1 LTVSPFFTIYN
12 EVPMKSAIVI
22 VITIILVIIAISLGI
37 WLRDI
42 YIDRQQVVNTLQRVA
57 FYTDWKCGLKCEE
70 QNKKIG
76 EIPSGIQLNV
86 LRIRYG
92 KDYMAIKVQYNHK
105 KGWLIYS
112 SDELVLSNRRD
123 E

>member
-1 LTVSPFFTIYN
+1 
-12 EVPMKSAIVI
+12 MKRAIVI
-22 VITIILVIIAISLGI
+22 VITIIFIIIAISLRI

-57 FYTDWKCGLKCEE
+57 FYIDWKCGLKCEE
-70 QNKKIG
+70 QHKKIG
-76 EIPSGIQLNV
+76 EILSGIQLNA

-112 SDELVLSNRRD
+112 SDELVLANRRD
-123 E
+123 K

>member
-1 LTVSPFFTIYN
+1 
-12 EVPMKSAIVI
+12 MKRAIGI
-22 VITIILVIIAISLGI
+22 VITIILIIIAIPLGI

-42 YIDRQQVVNTLQRVA
+42 HIDRQQLVNTLQSVA
-57 FYTDWKCGLKCEE
+57 FYTDWKCGQKCGE

-76 EIPSGIQLNV
+76 EIPSGIRLKV

-92 KDYMAIKVQYNHK
+92 KDYMAIKVQYNRK
-105 KGWLIYS
+105 KGWFIYNS
-112 SDELVLSNRRD
+112 NELELANRRD

>member
-1 LTVSPFFTIYN
+1 
-12 EVPMKSAIVI
+12 MKRAIVI
-22 VITIILVIIAISLGI
+22 VITIILIIIAISLGI

-42 YIDRQQVVNTLQRVA
+42 YIDRQQVVNTLQSVA
-57 FYTDWKCGLKCEE
+57 FYTDWKCGLKCGEK
-70 QNKKIG
+70 NRIG
-76 EIPSGIQLNV
+76 EIPSGMRFKV

-92 KDYMAIKVQYNHK
+92 KDYMAIKVQYNRK

-112 SDELVLSNRRD
+112 SDELELANRRD